1 MATSNYNLPQ
11 WKNGDEFHV
20 IGQLNPAFTTIDS
33 TMKANASAAGTAQT
47 QASTAASNAASA
59 KEAAKEAQSTA
70 NVALTTAKA
79 AKTSA
84 DGKVAYS
91 KVKLVE
97 DASGNG
103 VIVTLGVANE

>member
-33 TMKANASAAGTAQT
+33 KMHDNKSAAESAQSDAT
-47 QASTAASNAASA
+47 HAIADAASA
-59 KEAAKEAQSTA
+59 KSAAQAAQSTA
-70 NVALTTAKA
+70 NTALTAANAAKA
-79 AKTSA
+79 SA
-84 DGKVAYS
+84 DSKIAYG

-97 DASGNG
+97 DANGNG
-103 VIVTLGVANE
+103 VIVTLGVVNE